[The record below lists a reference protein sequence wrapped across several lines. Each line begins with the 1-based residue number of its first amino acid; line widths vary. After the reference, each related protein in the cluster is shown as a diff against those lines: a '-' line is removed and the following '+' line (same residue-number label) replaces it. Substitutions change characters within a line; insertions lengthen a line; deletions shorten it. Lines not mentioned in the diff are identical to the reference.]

1 MASTSDGLEIERKF
15 LVEQLPAEYAIH
27 PHKAIKQGYLT
38 TGSEG
43 VEVRVR
49 RKGDRFFLTVKKGV
63 ELVRQEAEIEISTDQ
78 FETLWPMTVGQR
90 LEKVRYEIPYEGRF
104 IELDLYEGGLSSLMT
119 AEVEFPSVEA
129 SQQFTPPAWFG
140 REITTDS
147 RYLNSTLA
155 RHGMP

>member
-15 LVEQLPAEYAIH
+15 LVEQLPAGYAIH